1 MAGNAAGTVWKKK
14 NAAWRLQQGEKIS
27 KLKKSYLGLVG
38 VTAV

>member
-1 MAGNAAGTVWKKK
+1 LEEEKCSVAFTV
-14 NAAWRLQQGEKIS
+14 GEKIS